1 MEKSF
6 IDLIKDAGIIGAGGA
21 GFPTHIKLNA
31 KVETVIVNGAECEPL
46 LKVDQQLMDKK
57 ADEILYA
64 LNKVV
69 DETNS
74 NAGVIALKR
83 KYKDAINSLN
93 SKIKDYPK
101 IQLFILEN
109 FYPAGDEQVLVY
121 EVTKKIV
128 PEGGIPLNVG
138 VIVINAETLLNV
150 YNAINGIPVTEKY
163 VTITG
168 EVNNPVTVK
177 VPIGIS
183 IKEAIELAGGSAIK
197 DFSVIDGGPM
207 MGKLVEDINAP
218 IKKNTKGLIV
228 LEKNH
233 KIVQSKMKNI
243 KAMIRQAKMACCH
256 CSLCTEVCPRHLLGH
271 AIEPDKIMRIASY
284 GKTCSVDSS
293 PTNAFL
299 CSECGLCEQV
309 CIMGLQP
316 WKLNKF
322 FKDELSKKGIKNTNH
337 KAPEKADEFRSYRKF
352 PVERLKQRLDIKKY
366 NSDSILEEKE
376 YSFSKVTILRSQHI
390 GVKAEPIVK
399 VGDKV
404 NKGDLIGDI
413 LDGKLG
419 AKIHAS
425 IDGIIKEITDESIII
440 VKE

>member
-21 GFPTHIKLNA
+21 GFPTHVKLNA
-31 KVETVIVNGAECEPL
+31 KVKTVIVNGAECEPL

-69 DETNS
+69 NETES
-74 NAGVIALKR
+74 EVGIIALKG
-83 KYKDAINSLN
+83 KYKSAINTLN

-101 IQLFILEN
+101 LQLFMLEN

-121 EVTKKIV
+121 EVTNKIV

-138 VIVINAETLLNV
+138 VIVINVETLLNV

-163 VTITG
+163 LTITG
-168 EVNNPVTVK
+168 EVKKPITAK

-183 IKEAIELAGGSAIK
+183 IEEAIEIAGGSSIS
-197 DFSVIDGGPM
+197 DFCVIDGGPM
-207 MGKLVEDINAP
+207 MGKIVEDIQGP

-228 LEKNH
+228 LKKEH
-233 KIVQSKMKNI
+233 KIVQSKI
-243 KAMIRQAKMACCH
+243 KSIQSTIRDARIACCQ
-256 CSLCTEVCPRHLLGH
+256 CSLCTEVCQRHLLGH
-271 AIEPDKIMRIASY
+271 KIEPAKIMRIASY
-284 GKTCSVDSS
+284 GKTCSTEIS
-293 PTNAFL
+293 PTNTFL
-299 CSECGLCEQV
+299 CSECALCEQA

-316 WKLNKF
+316 WKLNIF
-322 FKDELSKKGIKNTNH
+322 FKGELSKNGIRNPHNRT
-337 KAPEKADEFRSYRKF
+337 PEKADEFRRYRKF
-352 PVERLKQRLDIKKY
+352 PVERLKQRLDINKY
-366 NSDSILEEKE
+366 NSDSLLEEKE
-376 YSFSKVTILRSQHI
+376 YDFQKVTILRSQHI
-390 GVKAEPIVK
+390 GAKAEPIVK

-404 NKGDLIGDI
+404 QKGDLIGEI
-413 LDGKLG
+413 SGGKLG

-425 IDGIIKEITDESIII
+425 IDGIIKEITDESIVIA
-440 VKE
+440 K

>member
-6 IDLIKDAGIIGAGGA
+6 IDLIKDAGIVGAGGA
-21 GFPTHIKLNA
+21 GFPTHVKLNA
-31 KVETVIVNGAECEPL
+31 KVQTVIVNGAECEPL

-57 ADEILYA
+57 AEEILCA

-69 DETNS
+69 NETES
-74 NAGVIALKR
+74 EVGIIALKG
-83 KYKDAINSLN
+83 KYKHAINSLN

-101 IQLFILEN
+101 LELFILEN

-138 VIVINAETLLNV
+138 VIVINVETLLNV
-150 YNAINGIPVTEKY
+150 YNAINGVPVTEKY
-163 VTITG
+163 LTVTG
-168 EVNNPVTVK
+168 EVNNPITIK

-183 IKEAIELAGGSAIK
+183 IEEAIEIAGGSVIK
-197 DFSVIDGGPM
+197 DFCVIDGGPM
-207 MGKLVEDINAP
+207 MGKLVNDIKEP

-228 LEKNH
+228 LSKDH
-233 KIVQSKMKNI
+233 KIVQSKVKSI
-243 KAMIRQAKMACCH
+243 ESMIRESRIACCQ

-271 AIEPDKIMRIASY
+271 KIEPSKIMRIASY
-284 GKTCSVDSS
+284 GKTCSTEIT
-293 PTNAFL
+293 PTSTFL
-299 CSECGLCEQV
+299 CSECALCEQA

-322 FKDELSKKGIKNTNH
+322 FKVELSKSGIKNPNNR
-337 KAPEKADEFRSYRKF
+337 APENVDEFRSYRKF

-366 NSDSILEEKE
+366 DSDSLLEEKE
-376 YSFSKVTILRSQHI
+376 YNFSKVTILRSQHI
-390 GVKAEPIVK
+390 GAKAEPIVK

-404 NKGDLIGDI
+404 QKGDLIGDI
-413 LDGKLG
+413 SDGKLG

-425 IDGIIKEITDESIII
+425 IDGFIHEITDESIII
-440 VKE
+440 VK

>member
-21 GFPTHIKLNA
+21 GFPTHVKLNA

-57 ADEILYA
+57 AGEILYA
-64 LNKVV
+64 LNKIV
-69 DETNS
+69 DETQ
-74 NAGVIALKR
+74 GKVGIIALKG
-83 KYKDAINSLN
+83 KYKNAINSLN

-101 IQLFILEN
+101 LQLFTLEN

-138 VIVINAETLLNV
+138 VIVINVETLLNV

-163 VTITG
+163 LTVTG
-168 EVNNPVTVK
+168 EVYNPVTVK

-183 IKEAIELAGGSAIK
+183 IEEAIQIAGGSIIN
-197 DFSVIDGGPM
+197 DFCIIDGGPM
-207 MGKLVEDINAP
+207 MGKLVNDIKDP

-228 LEKNH
+228 LKKDH
-233 KIVQSKMKNI
+233 KIIQSKVKSI
-243 KAMIRQAKMACCH
+243 ESTIREARIACCQ
-256 CSLCTEVCPRHLLGH
+256 CSLCTEICPRHLLGH
-271 AIEPDKIMRIASY
+271 KIEPSKIMRIASY
-284 GKTCSVDSS
+284 GKTCSTEIT
-293 PTNAFL
+293 PTNTFL
-299 CSECGLCEQV
+299 CSECALCEQA

-322 FKDELSKKGIKNTNH
+322 FKGELSKNGIKNPNH
-337 KAPEKADEFRSYRKF
+337 RAPEKVDEFRAYRKF

-366 NSDSILEEKE
+366 DSESLLEEKE
-376 YSFSKVTILRSQHI
+376 YDFSRVTILRGQHI

-404 NKGDLIGDI
+404 KKGDLIGDI
-413 LDGKLG
+413 SNEKLG
-419 AKIHAS
+419 ANIHAS
-425 IDGIIKEITDESIII
+425 IDGIIHEITDESIVI
-440 VKE
+440 VKS

>member
-6 IDLIKDAGIIGAGGA
+6 IDLIKDAGIVGAGGA
-21 GFPTHIKLNA
+21 GFPTHVKLNA
-31 KVETVIVNGAECEPL
+31 KVQTVIVNGAECEPL

-57 ADEILYA
+57 AEEILCA

-69 DETNS
+69 NETES
-74 NAGVIALKR
+74 EVGIIALKG
-83 KYKDAINSLN
+83 KYKNAINSLN

-101 IQLFILEN
+101 LELFILEN

-128 PEGGIPLNVG
+128 PEVGIPLNVG
-138 VIVINAETLLNV
+138 VIVINVETLLNV
-150 YNAINGIPVTEKY
+150 YNATNGIPVTEKY
-163 VTITG
+163 LTVTG
-168 EVNNPVTVK
+168 EVNNPITIK

-183 IKEAIELAGGSAIK
+183 IEEAIEIAGGSLIK
-197 DFSVIDGGPM
+197 DFCVIDGGPM
-207 MGKLVEDINAP
+207 MGKLVNDIKEP

-228 LEKNH
+228 LSNDH
-233 KIVQSKMKNI
+233 KIVQSKVKSI
-243 KAMIRQAKMACCH
+243 ESIIREARIACCQ

-271 AIEPDKIMRIASY
+271 KIEPSKIMRIASY
-284 GKTCSVDSS
+284 GKTCSTEIT
-293 PTNAFL
+293 PTSTFL
-299 CSECGLCEQV
+299 CSECALCEQA

-322 FKDELSKKGIKNTNH
+322 FKSELSKSGIKNPNNR
-337 KAPEKADEFRSYRKF
+337 APENADEFRSYRKF

-366 NSDSILEEKE
+366 DSASLLEEKE
-376 YSFSKVTILRSQHI
+376 YNFSKVTILRSQHI
-390 GVKAEPIVK
+390 GAKAEPIVK

-404 NKGDLIGDI
+404 HKGDLIGDI
-413 LDGKLG
+413 SDGKLG

-425 IDGIIKEITDESIII
+425 IDGIIQEITDESIVI
-440 VKE
+440 VKS

>member
-21 GFPTHIKLNA
+21 GFPTHVKLNA
-31 KVETVIVNGAECEPL
+31 KVQTVIVNGAECEPL
-46 LKVDQQLMDKK
+46 LKVDQQLLDKK
-57 ADEILYA
+57 AHEILYA

-69 DETNS
+69 NETES
-74 NAGVIALKR
+74 KVGIIALKG
-83 KYKDAINSLN
+83 KYKNAINSLN

-101 IQLFILEN
+101 LQLFILEN

-138 VIVINAETLLNV
+138 VIVINVETLLNV

-163 VTITG
+163 LTVTG
-168 EVNNPVTVK
+168 EVNNPVTIK

-183 IKEAIELAGGSAIK
+183 IEEAIEIAGGSTIN

-207 MGKLVEDINAP
+207 MGKLVNDIRDP

-228 LEKNH
+228 LRKDH
-233 KIVQSKMKNI
+233 KIIKSKVKI
-243 KAMIRQAKMACCH
+243 IEASIREARMACCQ
-256 CSLCTEVCPRHLLGH
+256 CSQCTEVCPRHLLGH
-271 AIEPDKIMRIASY
+271 KIEPSKIMRIAGY
-284 GKTCSVDSS
+284 GKTCSTEIT
-293 PTNAFL
+293 PTSTYL
-299 CSECGLCEQV
+299 CSECALCEQV

-316 WKLNKF
+316 WKLNKC
-322 FKDELSKKGIKNTNH
+322 FKGELSKAGIKNPNH
-337 KAPEKADEFRSYRKF
+337 RAPEKADEFRAYRKF

-366 NSDSILEEKE
+366 DSNSLLEENE
-376 YSFSKVTILRSQHI
+376 YNFSKVTILRSQHI
-390 GVKAEPIVK
+390 GAKAESIVK

-413 LDGKLG
+413 SDGKLG

-425 IDGIIKEITDESIII
+425 IDGIITEITDESIVI

>member
-21 GFPTHIKLNA
+21 GFPTHVKLDA
-31 KVETVIVNGAECEPL
+31 KVQTVIVNGAECEPL

-57 ADEILYA
+57 AHQILYA

-69 DETNS
+69 DETES
-74 NAGVIALKR
+74 NAGIIALKG
-83 KYKDAINSLN
+83 KYKNAITSLN
-93 SKIKDYPK
+93 TKIKEYPK
-101 IQLFILEN
+101 LQLFILEN

-121 EVTKKIV
+121 EVTNKIV

-138 VIVINAETLLNV
+138 VIVINVETLLNV

-163 VTITG
+163 LTVTG

-183 IKEAIELAGGSAIK
+183 IEEAIEIAGGTTIK
-197 DFSVIDGGPM
+197 EFSVIDGGPM
-207 MGKLVEDINAP
+207 MGRLVSNITEP

-228 LEKNH
+228 LRNDH
-233 KIVQSKMKNI
+233 KIVQSKI
-243 KAMIRQAKMACCH
+243 KSIKSSIREARMACCQ

-271 AIEPDKIMRIASY
+271 KIEPSKIMRIASY
-284 GKTCSVDSS
+284 GKTCSAEIT
-293 PTNAFL
+293 PTSAFL
-299 CSECGLCEQV
+299 CSECALCEQV

-316 WKLNKF
+316 WKLNKC
-322 FKDELSKKGIKNTNH
+322 FKGELGKAGIKNPNH
-337 KAPEKADEFRSYRKF
+337 RSPEKADEFRSYRKF

-366 NSDSILEEKE
+366 NFESTLEEKE
-376 YSFSKVTILRSQHI
+376 YNFSKVSILRSQHI
-390 GVKAEPIVK
+390 GAKAESVVK

-404 NKGDLIGDI
+404 KKGDLIGDI
-413 LDGKLG
+413 SNGKLG

-425 IDGIIKEITDESIII
+425 IDGTILEITDESIVII
-440 VKE
+440 NE

>member
-6 IDLIKDAGIIGAGGA
+6 VDLIKDAGIVGAGGA
-21 GFPTHIKLNA
+21 GFPTHVKLNA
-31 KVETVIVNGAECEPL
+31 KVQTVIVNGAECEPL

-57 ADEILYA
+57 AEEILCA

-69 DETNS
+69 NETES
-74 NAGVIALKR
+74 EVGVIALKG
-83 KYKDAINSLN
+83 KYKNAINSLN

-101 IQLFILEN
+101 LELFILEN

-138 VIVINAETLLNV
+138 VIVINVETLLNV

-163 VTITG
+163 LTVTGDVKNPITI
-168 EVNNPVTVK
+168 K

-183 IKEAIELAGGSAIK
+183 IEEAIEIAGGSLIK
-197 DFSVIDGGPM
+197 DFCVIDGGPM
-207 MGKLVEDINAP
+207 MGKLVNDIKAP

-228 LEKNH
+228 LSNDH
-233 KIVQSKMKNI
+233 KIVQSKVKSI
-243 KAMIRQAKMACCH
+243 ESMIRDARIACCQ

-271 AIEPDKIMRIASY
+271 KIEPAKTMRIASY
-284 GKTCSVDSS
+284 GKTCSTEIT
-293 PTNAFL
+293 PTSTFL
-299 CSECGLCEQV
+299 CSECALCEQA

-322 FKDELSKKGIKNTNH
+322 FKAELSKSGIKNPNNR
-337 KAPEKADEFRSYRKF
+337 APENADEFRSYRKF

-366 NSDSILEEKE
+366 DSDSLLEEKE
-376 YSFSKVTILRSQHI
+376 YNFSKVAILRSQHI
-390 GVKAEPIVK
+390 GTKAEPIVK
-399 VGDKV
+399 IGDKV
-404 NKGDLIGDI
+404 QKGDLIGDI
-413 LDGKLG
+413 SDGKLG

-425 IDGIIKEITDESIII
+425 IDGFIHEITDESIII
-440 VKE
+440 VK

>member
-21 GFPTHIKLNA
+21 GFPTHVKLNA
-31 KVETVIVNGAECEPL
+31 KVKTVIVNGAECEPL

-69 DETNS
+69 DETES
-74 NAGVIALKR
+74 EVGIIALKG
-83 KYKDAINSLN
+83 KYKSAISTLN
-93 SKIKDYPK
+93 SKLKDYPK
-101 IQLFILEN
+101 LQLFMLEN

-121 EVTKKIV
+121 EVTNKIV

-138 VIVINAETLLNV
+138 VIVINVETLLNV

-163 VTITG
+163 LTITG
-168 EVNNPVTVK
+168 EVKNPITVK

-183 IKEAIELAGGSAIK
+183 IEEAIKIAGGSSIS
-197 DFSVIDGGPM
+197 DFCVIDGGPM
-207 MGKLVEDINAP
+207 MGKIVENIQDP

-228 LEKNH
+228 LKKEH
-233 KIVQSKMKNI
+233 KIVQSKI
-243 KAMIRQAKMACCH
+243 KSMQSTIRDARIACCQ

-271 AIEPDKIMRIASY
+271 KIEPSKIMRIASY
-284 GKTCSVDSS
+284 GKTCSTEIS
-293 PTNAFL
+293 PTNTFL
-299 CSECGLCEQV
+299 CSECALCEQA

-322 FKDELSKKGIKNTNH
+322 FKGELSKNGIRNPHNRT
-337 KAPEKADEFRSYRKF
+337 PEKADEFRRYRKY
-352 PVERLKQRLDIKKY
+352 PVERLKQRLDINKY
-366 NSDSILEEKE
+366 NSDSLLEEKE
-376 YSFSKVTILRSQHI
+376 YDFQKVTILRSQHI
-390 GVKAEPIVK
+390 GAKAEPIVK

-404 NKGDLIGDI
+404 QKGDLIGEISDE
-413 LDGKLG
+413 KLG

-425 IDGIIKEITDESIII
+425 IDGIIKEITDESIVI
-440 VKE
+440 VK